1 LNFIATL
8 MSEEEAVGDVTSLA
22 TSNITA
28 LKKRKTVSLPDSDEE
43 ETEEGT
49 LGTKKTRNDE
59 DSDE

>member
-1 LNFIATL
+1 